1 METTRQKKIAAVLQ
15 KDLTLVLQKLLK
27 ECNKS
32 NILVSV
38 TKVSVSPD
46 LSNVKSYLSIFPVS
60 QIEFVINLIQSH
72 KSQIRNSIA
81 ILIRSQVRHIPE
93 FSFCVD
99 DSLEQISLIEEA
111 LKGVD
116 DPIKKRNIKSSK

>member
-60 QIEFVINLIQSH
+60 QIEFVLNLIHSH

-81 ILIRSQVRHIPE
+81 ILIKNQVRHIPV
-93 FSFCVD
+93 FSFSVD

-116 DPIKKRNIKSSK
+116 DPIKKRNIKTS